1 MKINETGIEGLIE
14 IIPTVL
20 RDDRGWFLES
30 YNKSTFE
37 SLGFNFQFVQDNL
50 SFSKA
55 GVMRGLH
62 FQKKPFYQGKLV
74 KVVRGAVLDV
84 ALDIRPDSP
93 TFGQHYK
100 VVLTEE
106 KQNMLYLPEGF
117 AHGFFAI
124 KDSYLFYKCTKSYHK
139 ESDTGIAFDDPEL
152 NIDWDIS
159 SPIISEKD
167 KNLQS
172 FQSYKSSI
180 GLS

>member
-1 MKINETGIEGLIE
+1 MKIKETGIEGLIE

-20 RDDRGWFLES
+20 QDDRGWFLES

-37 SLGFNFQFVQDNL
+37 SLGLNFQFVQDNL

-62 FQKKPFYQGKLV
+62 FQKSPFDQGKLV

-100 VVLTEE
+100 VVLTEGN
-106 KQNMLYLPEGF
+106 QNMLYLPEGF
-117 AHGFFAI
+117 AHGFLAI
-124 KDSYLFYKCTKSYHK
+124 KDSYLIYKCTKSYHK
-139 ESDTGIAFDDPEL
+139 QSDTGIAFDDPEL
-152 NIDWDIS
+152 KIDWDIS

-172 FQSYKSSI
+172 FQTYKSSI